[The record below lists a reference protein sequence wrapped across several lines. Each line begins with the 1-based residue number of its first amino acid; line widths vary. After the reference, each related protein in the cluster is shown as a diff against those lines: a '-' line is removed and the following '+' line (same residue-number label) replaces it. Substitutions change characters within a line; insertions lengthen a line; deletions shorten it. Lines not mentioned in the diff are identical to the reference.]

1 MSCLFRSLAKFV
13 NIETDDL
20 RQKICDFLE
29 ENPKLMDNT
38 IRVSDIT
45 PENFQ
50 TYINNMRNNETWGGG
65 IEIKAFCE
73 IYNYQVNI
81 YIPNDKIIPFYPKG
95 LPIRIVNI
103 LWTGNHFTT
112 N

>member
-13 NIETDDL
+13 NIETDAL

-81 YIPNDKIIPFYPKG
+81 YIPNDKMITFYPKG
-95 LPIRIVNI
+95 LPIRIIN
-103 LWTGNHFTT
+103 LSWTGNHFIS

>member
-13 NIETDDL
+13 NLKADNL

-29 ENPKLMDNT
+29 TNPELIDTVKL
-38 IRVSDIT
+38 SDIT
-45 PENFQ
+45 PHEFS
-50 TYINNMRNNETWGGG
+50 TYINDMRNDETWGGG

-81 YIPNDKIIPFYPKG
+81 YISDSKIITFYPKG
-95 LPIRIVNI
+95 LPIRIINI
-103 LWTGNHFTT
+103 SWTGNHFTS